1 MYACRSKFNNKIN
14 WINDINQL
22 VEIARIAVIVIKRPT
37 DAVAVNSE
45 KSILRIIYRK
55 ILIFFVD

>member
-1 MYACRSKFNNKIN
+1 MYACWCKFINKVN

-22 VEIARIAVIVIKRPT
+22 MEIAKMAVVVIKRPT

-45 KSILRIIYRK
+45 KFILRSIYIK
-55 ILIFFVD
+55 Y

>member
-1 MYACRSKFNNKIN
+1 MHACRSKFINKVN

-22 VEIARIAVIVIKRPT
+22 MEIAKMAVVIIKRPT

-45 KSILRIIYRK
+45 KFILRSIYIK
-55 ILIFFVD
+55 Y

>member
-22 VEIARIAVIVIKRPT
+22 MEIAKIAVVVIKRPT